1 MFVKIISQIIPIKEE
16 TNMQKTISFDL
27 TGRTAVVTGGSRG
40 LGIELATSLA
50 EYGADI
56 ALMAGN
62 EEKMKKVAEGI
73 TEKTGRR
80 VICVKVNIADEDSV
94 NAAVA
99 KVMDEYG
106 KIDILVNNAGIIR
119 YGSPEAMESKDF
131 REVMDVDV
139 IGTWMMSK
147 AVVNASMLPNHYGKI
162 ININSVNSF
171 SASPVAPAYHVA
183 KAAEYALTKSC
194 AAAWAQ
200 HGIYVNGIAPGNMQN
215 GEMAPDTPADI
226 LENIRR
232 KVPQKRLGR
241 YGDLSGAL
249 LYLASDASSYTQ
261 GVTITCD
268 GGLILEC
275 F

>member
-1 MFVKIISQIIPIKEE
+1 ME
-16 TNMQKTISFDL
+16 KTISYDL
-27 TGRTAVVTGGSRG
+27 TGRVAIVTGGSRG

-62 EEKMKKVAEGI
+62 EEKMAKVAASI
-73 TEKTGRR
+73 TEKTGR
-80 VICVKVNIADEDSV
+80 VAKGYKVDISDEDSI

-99 KVMDEYG
+99 AVMADFG

-119 YGSPEAMESKDF
+119 YGTPEQMNSKDF
-131 REVMDVDV
+131 KDVINVDV

-147 AVVNASMLPNHYGKI
+147 AVVNASMLPNKYGKI

-183 KAAEYALTKSC
+183 KAAEFALTQSC

-200 HGIYVNGIAPGNMQN
+200 YGIYTNGIAPGNMQN
-215 GEMAPDTPADI
+215 GEMAPDTPAAV

-232 KVPQKRLGR
+232 KVPQKRLGG

-268 GGLILEC
+268 GGLILEA